1 MLAFAFACGNNNG
14 LERPGLDL
22 TNKVTK
28 VNVKPLHWYWSVKI
42 TTVLGQVAKF
52 TKGNF
57 IVEAEIYQDLWFILL
72 FAIGH

>member
-22 TNKVTK
+22 TNRVTR
-28 VNVKPLHWYWSVKI
+28 VNVKPLYLYWSVKI
-42 TTVLGQVAKF
+42 TSVGSSGEI

-57 IVEAEIYQDLWFILL
+57 IVEAEIYQVLRFILL